1 MIQLSYMAW
10 MDAERQYNEW
20 LEEREKEKE
29 KEKEKED
36 NDED

>member
-10 MDAERQYNEW
+10 MDAERQYNDW

-29 KEKEKED
+29 REKEVED
-36 NDED
+36 GD